1 MRQVSAPSKSPARR
15 PPGKSPPSKSW
26 GADLLDDGR
35 WRFRLWAPDASAV
48 SVGLPTGRKAL
59 EREAEGWWSTQAT
72 AKAGESYRFI
82 VDGSAYPDPAAREQ
96 EDSVHGASL
105 LVDPRA
111 FEWRSPWAGRPW
123 DEAVIYELHVGTF
136 TNEGTFAAATEA
148 LARLRDLGVTM
159 VELMP
164 LAQFEGQRGW
174 GYDGVL
180 PYAPHRAYG
189 APDEFRRFVD
199 AAHALGIGVLL
210 DVVYNHLGPSGN
222 YLPVWC
228 PSFFHDDRRSPWGEG
243 IAYETRA
250 VRDYFLENAL
260 YWLAEF
266 RLDGLRLDAV
276 HAIEDTSAVHF
287 LEELG
292 KRVRAVD
299 WGRHIHLVTEDER
312 NLVRDLGRE
321 EAFDA
326 TWNDD
331 WHHAIH
337 CLLTGEDEAYYG
349 PFAVCPLED
358 IEVAL
363 RDGYVEQGQPRGVA
377 KALRG
382 EPSAALPRT
391 AFVNFLGNHDQ
402 VGNRAQGERLHQL
415 VSDRT
420 ALRVVT
426 ALTVLSPYVPMIFM
440 GDEFL
445 TDAPFLFFADFKSD
459 LAEAV
464 RKGRAKEFAKFK
476 AFGGEVPDPIA
487 PGTFNAC
494 KVGEP
499 ERAEQCDHERF
510 VRELLSVRRAYI
522 VPLLGVTRN
531 PKVSVQREGPL
542 IEATWDFGN
551 GGLSL
556 RVRLPSRRATLAR
569 SAHEETFTAHDD
581 PLVIV
586 TGQGSAFA
594 FSAAIY
600 RD

>member
-1 MRQVSAPSKSPARR
+1 MRQSGPSASPARR
-15 PPGKSPPSKSW
+15 PPGTKSPSCKSW
-26 GADLLDDGR
+26 GADLLEDGR
-35 WRFRLWAPDASAV
+35 WRFRLWAPDANAV
-48 SVGLPTGRKAL
+48 SVSFRAGRKVL
-59 EREAEGWWSTQAT
+59 GRESEGWWNTQAA
-72 AKAGESYRFI
+72 AKTGESYRFI
-82 VDGSAYPDPAAREQ
+82 VDGTAYPDPAAREQ

-123 DEAVIYELHVGTF
+123 EEAVIYELHVGTF

-148 LARLRDLGVTM
+148 LARLRELGVTM

-164 LAQFEGQRGW
+164 VAQFEGQRGW

-189 APDEFRRFVD
+189 VPDEFRRFVD
-199 AAHALGIGVLL
+199 RAHALGMGVLL
-210 DVVYNHLGPSGN
+210 DVVYNHLGPAGN
-222 YLPVWC
+222 YLSAWC
-228 PSFFHDDRRSPWGEG
+228 PSFFHGDRQSPWGQG

-260 YWLAEF
+260 YWLSEY

-287 LEELG
+287 LDELG
-292 KRVRAVD
+292 ERVRAIE
-299 WGRHIHLVTEDER
+299 WGRPIHLVTEDER
-312 NLVRDLGRE
+312 NLTRHLARGDT
-321 EAFDA
+321 FDA

-337 CLLTGEDEAYYG
+337 CLLTGENEAYYAT
-349 PFAVCPLED
+349 FAVDPLAD

-363 RDGYVEQGQPRGVA
+363 RDGYVEQGQHRLASKV
-377 KALRG
+377 LRG
-382 EPSAALPRT
+382 EPSTALPRT

-402 VGNRAQGERLHQL
+402 IGNRAQGERLHQL
-415 VSDRT
+415 VTDHT

-426 ALTVLSPYVPMIFM
+426 ALTLLSPYAPMIFM

-445 TDAPFLFFADFKSD
+445 TDAPFLFFADFTGD

-464 RKGRAKEFAKFK
+464 RKGRAEEFAQFK
-476 AFGGEVPDPIA
+476 AFGGQVPDPIA
-487 PGTFNAC
+487 PETFHAC

-499 ERAEQCDHERF
+499 HRAEQHDHAHF
-510 VRELLSVRRAYI
+510 VGELLSVRRAHI
-522 VPLLGVTRN
+522 VPMLETTRN
-531 PKVSVQREGPL
+531 PQVAVRREGSL
-542 IEATWDFGN
+542 IEAIWDFGN
-551 GGLSL
+551 AALSL
-556 RVRLPSRRATLAR
+556 RVRLPSPATDAI
-569 SAHEETFTAHDD
+569 SADDNTFTPHDD
-581 PLVIV
+581 PLVVV
-586 TGQGSAFA
+586 TGKGSAFA
-594 FSAAIY
+594 FSAAIH